1 MKKERKLLPDEIQK
15 LAKNLIVLM
24 EMFIKADKEIYL
36 IGGFVRDLLIDKPL
50 GDCDLTTDAKPE
62 ETMEI
67 TQIFNPFYENEFG
80 TVSVPT
86 ENKEVMEI
94 TTFRSEKD
102 YSDFRRP
109 DQVTWGK
116 TLEEDVQRRDFTI
129 NTLAIKPVTDEK
141 KKIISYVVID
151 LVNGMDDLE
160 KGLVK
165 AVGEANKRFGEDAL
179 RMMRAVRLATTLNFK
194 IEKKT
199 WEAIKLQSPLL
210 KNISQERIKDELFKI
225 LASSDPSGGMR
236 KLIESGL
243 MEYIIPE
250 LKEAEGVE
258 QKGHHVLDVLE
269 HMIQSLEF
277 CPSPDPL
284 VRLAAFLHDIAKPR
298 TKRWR
303 CPKCDWI
310 MKDKDLK
317 EGRLTCPR
325 CSYAM
330 DTREAT
336 TFYGHE
342 VIGARMVKEI
352 AERLRL
358 SKKQTEKLVTLVR
371 WHMFAYQPE
380 MTDAAIRRFIRRVGK
395 KNISDMI
402 LLRIGD
408 RKGGGSKATSW
419 RLTELQ
425 KRVGEQLYEPMEIRD
440 LVIKGTDVMKTLKI
454 KPGPKIG
461 EIMKQLFEEVI
472 EDTSRNNKEYL
483 LRRVEEMGK
492 RIKKSPTQT
501 N

>member
-1 MKKERKLLPDEIQK
+1 MKKERKLLPDEVQK
-15 LAKNLIVLM
+15 LSKELVSLM
-24 EMFIKADKEIYL
+24 ELFIKADKEIYL
-36 IGGFVRDLLIDKPL
+36 IGGAVRDLLIDKPM
-50 GDCDLTTDAKPE
+50 GDCDLTTNAKPE
-62 ETMEI
+62 ETMKI
-67 TQIFNPFYENEFG
+67 TKSLSPFCDNDFG
-80 TVSVPT
+80 TVSVPA
-86 ENKEVMEI
+86 EEKELMEI
-94 TTFRSEKD
+94 TTFRSEEG

-116 TLEEDVQRRDFTI
+116 TLEEDIQRRDFTI

-141 KKIISYVVID
+141 KKITHYVVID
-151 LVNGMDDLE
+151 LVDGTSDLMR
-160 KGLVK
+160 GLVR

-179 RMMRAVRLATTLNFK
+179 RMIRAVRLATNLKFK
-194 IEKKT
+194 IEKET

-210 KNISQERIKDELFKI
+210 KNISQERIRDELFKI
-225 LASSDPSGGMR
+225 LASGDPAGGVR
-236 KLIESGL
+236 KLIEGGL

-250 LKEAEGVE
+250 LKGAAGVE
-258 QKGHHVLDVLE
+258 QKGHHILDVLE

-284 VRLAAFLHDIAKPR
+284 VRLAAFLHDIGKPES
-298 TKRWR
+298 KRWR
-303 CPKCDWI
+303 CPKCEWV

-317 EGRLTCPR
+317 DGRLTCPR
-325 CSYAM
+325 CSYQM

-342 VIGARMVKEI
+342 VIGARMVEEI
-352 AERLRL
+352 AKRLRL
-358 SKKQTEKLVTLVR
+358 SKKQTDKLVTLVR

-395 KNISDMI
+395 ENISDMI

-425 KRVGEQLYEPMEIRD
+425 KRVGEQLYEPMEVRD
-440 LVIKGTDVMKTLKI
+440 LVIKGKEVMEILNI

-461 EIMKQLFEEVI
+461 KILNQLFEEVI

-483 LRRVEEMGK
+483 TKRVKEFGK
-492 RIKKSPTQT
+492 
-501 N
+501 